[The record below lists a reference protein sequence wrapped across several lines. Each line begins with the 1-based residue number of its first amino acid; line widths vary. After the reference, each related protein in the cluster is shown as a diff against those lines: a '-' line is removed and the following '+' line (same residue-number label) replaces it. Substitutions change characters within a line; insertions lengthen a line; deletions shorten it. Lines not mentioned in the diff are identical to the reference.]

1 MKDKEKKFRHL
12 ILEHDLTLSFM
23 MLVKCYF
30 WSEYCLIVFK
40 MFWQG
45 MKTVPSREV
54 QAEMDAIFVLPFLQ
68 YVKKSKK

>member
-1 MKDKEKKFRHL
+1 MYR
-12 ILEHDLTLSFM
+12 
-23 MLVKCYF
+23 
-30 WSEYCLIVFK
+30 
-40 MFWQG
+40 QG